1 MFGRR
6 RAPPPPPLPAPAQPY
21 PILVLGMFAGWLLF
35 LVLAKQQRALPR
47 PHQLKRLWM
56 CWPMTL
62 GAFLTAQHDVLGH
75 FNLRGGHD
83 LNDPVQ
89 ALVYLVPIVGFALL
103 FTSEM
108 VTWIFALLANPPPA
122 FAALRHPVM
131 SVHAMSLLYYIFEPI
146 TETCVRFDAFG
157 RPLHPLRYVMW
168 TISVSTMCLAL
179 YVVVEHLLRN
189 SKFQRSLSEVELRD
203 MFIDALIGCYFTF
216 TLGYL
221 GSHLIMSESR
231 VLNYG
236 CFFAASAAF
245 YLMLAR
251 LTSMLTHV
259 SRERRIVQTGF
270 AVQFKVVR
278 AAVVVAWNIFPC
290 VWLLGATNTISV
302 FHEHIGYVIGDVCAK
317 YLLLF
322 VYVQS
327 ING

>member
-1 MFGRR
+1 
-6 RAPPPPPLPAPAQPY
+6 
-21 PILVLGMFAGWLLF
+21 
-35 LVLAKQQRALPR
+35 
-47 PHQLKRLWM
+47 
-56 CWPMTL
+56 
-62 GAFLTAQHDVLGH
+62 
-75 FNLRGGHD
+75 
-83 LNDPVQ
+83 
-89 ALVYLVPIVGFALL
+89 
-103 FTSEM
+103 
-108 VTWIFALLANPPPA
+108 
-122 FAALRHPVM
+122 
-131 SVHAMSLLYYIFEPI
+131 
-146 TETCVRFDAFG
+146 
-157 RPLHPLRYVMW
+157 MW

-189 SKFQRSLSEVELRD
+189 SKFERSLSEVELRD

-221 GSHLIMSESR
+221 GSHLTMSESR
-231 VLNYG
+231 VLNYA
-236 CFFAASAAF
+236 CFCASSAAF